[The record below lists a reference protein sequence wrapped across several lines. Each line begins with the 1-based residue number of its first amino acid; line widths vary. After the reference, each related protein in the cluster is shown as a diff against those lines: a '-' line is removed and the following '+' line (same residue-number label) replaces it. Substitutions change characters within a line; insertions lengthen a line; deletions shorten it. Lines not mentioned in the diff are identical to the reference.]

1 MDFNIIGI
9 TESKLHNKK
18 KSLII
23 TSLQGYN
30 IEHCPTENWNGGAL
44 LYIKNNLIYKVR
56 NDLVIYRSREL
67 ESVFVEILMSRNKIL
82 IIGCIYRHP
91 NMQLSEFNEC
101 FLSELSTKLVKET
114 KKDIL
119 LLGDFNIDLLKSDE
133 NSESTN
139 FLDIVF
145 SNSFMPH
152 ITSPTK

>member
-1 MDFNIIGI
+1 
-9 TESKLHNKK
+9 
-18 KSLII
+18 
-23 TSLQGYN
+23 
-30 IEHCPTENWNGGAL
+30 
-44 LYIKNNLIYKVR
+44 
-56 NDLVIYRSREL
+56 
-67 ESVFVEILMSRNKIL
+67 
-82 IIGCIYRHP
+82 
-91 NMQLSEFNEC
+91 MQLSEFNEC

-152 ITSPTK
+152 ITSPTKSAPGQKHLLIISSQQTYLTI